1 MTVYKGF
8 EDWLNALLSKPLPSG
23 IAAFNFN
30 LYENSDEQEAG
41 FAVQLIGVER
51 FDDEDPDWACDEAYS
66 SEEELFFFS
75 SDDWEDALDMCAAW
89 IECYLESGKF
99 ADILK
104 ACSAVACGFVDG
116 DLVVVHKQ

>member
-8 EDWLNALLSKPLPSG
+8 EDWLNSLLSKPLPSG

-41 FAVQLIGVER
+41 FAVQLIGAER
-51 FDDEDPDWACDEAYS
+51 FDDEDPDWACDEVYS
-66 SEEELFFFS
+66 SEEDLFFFNS
-75 SDDWEDALDMCAAW
+75 TDWENALDTCIAW
-89 IECYLESGKF
+89 TERYLDSGKL

-104 ACSAVACGFVDG
+104 SCSAVACGFVDG
-116 DLVVVHKQ
+116 DLVTVHKR